1 MRERDLGSVRAV
13 CGAGL
18 IAVAAAGGCNAIIGL
33 EVGELAPSEAGAG
46 AASSSATSAAGG
58 GGGAG
63 AGGGGAGGDGAGG
76 GGAGAGGDGA
86 GGDGAGGG
94 GAGAGGDG
102 AGGDGAGAGG
112 GGAGGGEEALC
123 SQDREGAVRA
133 PAGLW
138 DRVVGTEVTDI
149 EAQDDAV
156 TALVNHRGALSVER
170 WSAAGARDEG
180 YGLTAGAALSGDVV
194 GAHLSVG
201 PDFAY
206 VTGWSRIRV
215 DLSLTPGKCPVEVAS
230 GGLNRAGFLAALD
243 GRGHCRWVWS
253 TEATSS
259 ATPLGLAATADR
271 VVFAFSVEGLSV
283 LSDRCAIGTDDMTV
297 STVVAA
303 FSAEGECLWS
313 HTLGAADAITVG
325 EVVIDAEN
333 DLVLAVGDY
342 DTSDAPVTI
351 GGRRLSSQAR
361 DLFVARIGLDDG
373 VAQDVLALE
382 RAGSQVSARQGA
394 ALLPGGDLV
403 VAGTYSGSLDFEDV
417 CAPMPEAASH
427 ANVFVARLSE
437 AGVVWSRG
445 FGDLT
450 SDQLVASV
458 AADPA
463 GSIHVMGTFD
473 GEIDLGP
480 SGKLTNATGQIV
492 SFLIVLDERGN
503 VASAFALEG
512 TGTTALWAAAP
523 GAAPGA
529 PLHIAGTM
537 SRSLDLVP
545 SAPDE
550 DDAEH
555 GFIVRL
561 RGAP

>member
-1 MRERDLGSVRAV
+1 MRERDLRSVRAV

-18 IAVAAAGGCNAIIGL
+18 VAVAAAGGCNAIIGL

-63 AGGGGAGGDGAGG
+63 AGGGGAGGDGAGAG
-76 GGAGAGGDGA
+76 GGGGAGGDGSGGDGAGAGGG
-86 GGDGAGGG
+86 
-94 GAGAGGDG
+94 
-102 AGGDGAGAGG
+102 GAGAGG

-123 SQDREGAVRA
+123 SQDREGAIRA
-133 PAGLW
+133 PAGVW

-156 TALVNHRGALSVER
+156 TALVNHRGALSVAR

-206 VTGWSRIRV
+206 VTGWSRISV
-215 DLSLTPGKCPVEVAS
+215 DLSPTPGECPVEVAS

-271 VVFAFSVEGLSV
+271 VVLAFSVGGLSI
-283 LSDRCAIGTDDMTV
+283 LSDRCAIGADDMTV

-313 HTLGAADAITVG
+313 HTLGATDAITVG
-325 EVVIDAEN
+325 EVVIDEED
-333 DLVLAVGDY
+333 DLVLVVGDY
-342 DTSDAPVTI
+342 DTANAPVTI
-351 GGRRLSSQAR
+351 GGRKLSSQAR
-361 DLFVARIGLDDG
+361 DVFVARIGLDDG

-417 CAPMPEAASH
+417 CGPMPEAASH
-427 ANVFVARLSE
+427 ANAFVARVSE

-458 AADPA
+458 AVDPA

-473 GEIDLGP
+473 GEIDLGR
-480 SGKLTNATGQIV
+480 SGTLTNATGLIV

-503 VASAFALEG
+503 VVSAFALEG

-523 GAAPGA
+523 GATPGA
-529 PLHIAGTM
+529 PFHIAGTM

-555 GFIVRL
+555 GFIVQL